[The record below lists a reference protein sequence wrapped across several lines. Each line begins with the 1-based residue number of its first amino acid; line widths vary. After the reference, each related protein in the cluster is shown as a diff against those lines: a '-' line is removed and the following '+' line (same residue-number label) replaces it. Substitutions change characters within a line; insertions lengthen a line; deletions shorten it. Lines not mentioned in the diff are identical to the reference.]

1 MKVPLIILISFM
13 IILFFALQLASADQK
28 SVVIIEFD
36 YAVDSGAQ
44 DYFQSTLTYAEQN
57 GYPVIIIMN
66 TPGGYLVN
74 AFSIAS
80 MITSAES
87 EINIT
92 TYIPPGDMGAS
103 AGSYIA
109 MASDNIFMGNGSFIG
124 PSKPYIIGGT
134 ALEEQ
139 HVVNASLAYM
149 IALAQDHGRNVSA
162 VATMVENNTA
172 YSALSALQVKII
184 NGIANSLSQVKNI
197 LGYSGYSDINF
208 TESPIQQFESFISN
222 STVAGFFILI
232 GTIAIL
238 LDIYH
243 GSILLSV
250 LGIISIAIGLWGSQ
264 LIGAQPVGLLMIFI
278 GMALIFLEIKLGHGL
293 AMLSGVFLA
302 VAGSLLM
309 TVDIPYSSNVPY
321 LSFGNYALI
330 AIEATLLPIGAIYI
344 IALRKAAMR
353 APAKVGPERIVGK
366 NGVAKTDIIPGKE
379 GVANVLSED
388 WTAISDEIIK
398 AGEKITVLEY
408 SEGKIRVKKII

>member
-1 MKVPLIILISFM
+1 MKVPLVILISILIILIFTV
-13 IILFFALQLASADQK
+13 QLASASQK
-28 SVVIIEFD
+28 NVVIIEFN
-36 YAVDSGAQ
+36 YTVDSGAQ

-66 TPGGYLVN
+66 TLGGYLAN
-74 AFSIAS
+74 AFAIVS

-87 EINIT
+87 HINVT

-124 PSKPYIIGGT
+124 PSKPYILGGT

-149 IALAQDHGRNVSA
+149 IALAQSHGRNVSA

-172 YSALSALQVKII
+172 FSASSALQVKII
-184 NGIANSLSQVKNI
+184 NGIANSLSEVKSI
-197 LGYSGYSDINF
+197 LGYSDYNDINF
-208 TESPIQQFESFISN
+208 TESPVQQFESFISN

-250 LGIISIAIGLWGSQ
+250 LGIISIAIGLWGSE

-293 AMLSGVFLA
+293 AVLSGVFLA

-330 AIEATLLPIGAIYI
+330 AVEATLLPIGAIYL
-344 IALRKAAMR
+344 IALRKAAMKS
-353 APAKVGPERIVGK
+353 PAKVGPERIIGK

-398 AGEKITVLEY
+398 AGEKVTVLEY
-408 SEGKIRVKKII
+408 NEGKIKVRKIS